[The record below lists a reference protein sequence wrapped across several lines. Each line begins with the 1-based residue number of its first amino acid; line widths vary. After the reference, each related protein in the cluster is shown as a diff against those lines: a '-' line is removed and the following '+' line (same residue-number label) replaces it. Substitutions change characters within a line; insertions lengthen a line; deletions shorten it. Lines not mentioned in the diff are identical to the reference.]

1 MSALAKVKQYVRANN
16 KQLAIAFLLG
26 MAIAS
31 SIILI
36 LVYFYPSL
44 LTKTGVKSSFGN
56 PDYQKE
62 LSLFKNLKRQEQ
74 EEYLDLSRESKIAKY
89 GNRLI

>member
-1 MSALAKVKQYVRANN
+1 MTESSFATSEKCTWGERLFLVWFIIMLIGVLASLIYFMI
-16 KQLAIAFLLG
+16 AIE
-26 MAIAS
+26 
-31 SIILI
+31 
-36 LVYFYPSL
+36 
-44 LTKTGVKSSFGN
+44 TKSKNKSSFGN

-74 EEYLDLSRESKIAKY
+74 EEYLGLSRDLKIAKY